1 MSGVAD
7 FGTCVVLR
15 NVHVALKTG
24 CALCFSEALFAAFEA
39 EFTSVVSQ
47 VAEVFLGAG

>member
-15 NVHVALKTG
+15 DVNVALKAG
-24 CALCFSEALFAAFEA
+24 CALGFSEAFFAALEA